1 MILIINRY
9 LASQIFIGLCLA
21 AAVLLPLFS
30 FLDLLEQLESVGKGT
45 YQTRDAFLYTALL
58 LPRRFIQLTP
68 FIALL
73 GNVIALGRMAINLEL
88 TALRVAGVSPARISL
103 APLWVG
109 VVLLLFVA
117 ILEEFVAPQFQQD
130 AILQR
135 AVALDKSVQLGKN
148 LGIWTRDEHYILR
161 IGEMVHAQKAEDI
174 ELLNFDDNGFLL
186 TYIHA
191 KYADI
196 LSDNLWELRGV
207 TTKTFTGDQI
217 DSVSADSMSWKSFL
231 NPKNVATL
239 TKPPESLAPSE
250 LFQHVSFLNATG
262 QETDAHALTLWRKI
276 GGALT
281 TIAMLLLPIPIVL
294 RFTRT
299 GFGSKLV
306 SAALIGIGIYL
317 LDQIIANV
325 GLLWH
330 LNPLLIGIFP
340 GLTLIVLSSFW
351 LLRTP

>member
-30 FLDLLEQLESVGKGT
+30 FLDLLEQLDSVGKGT

-130 AILQR
+130 AI
-135 AVALDKSVQLGKN
+135 
-148 LGIWTRDEHYILR
+148 
-161 IGEMVHAQKAEDI
+161 
-174 ELLNFDDNGFLL
+174 
-186 TYIHA
+186 
-191 KYADI
+191 
-196 LSDNLWELRGV
+196 
-207 TTKTFTGDQI
+207 
-217 DSVSADSMSWKSFL
+217 
-231 NPKNVATL
+231 
-239 TKPPESLAPSE
+239 
-250 LFQHVSFLNATG
+250 
-262 QETDAHALTLWRKI
+262 
-276 GGALT
+276 
-281 TIAMLLLPIPIVL
+281 
-294 RFTRT
+294 
-299 GFGSKLV
+299 
-306 SAALIGIGIYL
+306 
-317 LDQIIANV
+317 
-325 GLLWH
+325 
-330 LNPLLIGIFP
+330 
-340 GLTLIVLSSFW
+340 W
-351 LLRTP
+351 LLHLIRVFSLVKILASGPEMSIIYYVLVRCCMLKKQKTLSC